1 MEIERKF
8 LINSLDDV
16 PVDLSTCESHEIE
29 QAYLCVHPTL
39 RIRKWDEE
47 YILTYKSGRGMA
59 HIEEEH
65 PLTAESYE
73 HLAKKAD
80 GRVIKKTRYIIP
92 IGELNIELDVFK
104 GDLAPLVLAE
114 VEFPSVECGN
124 AFVPP
129 EWFGRDVTET
139 GEYQNARLSQM

>member
-16 PVDLSTCESHEIE
+16 PYDLATCEYHEIE
-29 QAYLCVHPTL
+29 QAYLCVNPTV
-39 RIRKWDEE
+39 RIRKWDNE

-65 PLTAESYE
+65 PLNEEAYR
-73 HLAKKAD
+73 HLSTKAD
-80 GRVIKKTRYIIP
+80 GRVIVKRRYIIP
-92 IGELNIELDVFK
+92 LEDLKIELDVFE

-114 VEFPSVECGN
+114 VEFPSIERGN
-124 AFVPP
+124 AFTPP

-139 GEYQNARLSQM
+139 GEYQNARLSRI